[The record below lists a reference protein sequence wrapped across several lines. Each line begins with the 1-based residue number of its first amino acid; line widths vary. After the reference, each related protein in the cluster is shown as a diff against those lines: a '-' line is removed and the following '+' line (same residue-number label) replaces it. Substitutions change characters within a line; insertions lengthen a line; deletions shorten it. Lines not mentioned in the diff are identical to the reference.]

1 MLRYLSVVVL
11 GFAGLG
17 AVNPRLSWLYV
28 ATAAVFELWLLARI
42 RAEGSGPPAVG
53 EPPYHFTGDEAQ
65 FIGRFRFYFAYPALA
80 RDAASVLAALGLSSL
95 LLAPWLTYRTAFAPA
110 LLIGVNLLA
119 VAAFTRRLAP
129 ILALRIRASK
139 GDREALR
146 QLELHEPLWAKIRV
160 ANEADHSNTGSTLDR

>member
-95 LLAPWLTYRTAFAPA
+95 LLAPAQGERIVAEGFVVKSGRTLTITRGEVHAARGGERKLVAIMQQTLMAMHGKADSAAPA
-110 LLIGVNLLA
+110 SSSDA
-119 VAAFTRRLAP
+119 K
-129 ILALRIRASK
+129 AS
-139 GDREALR
+139 RPEVFR
-146 QLELHEPLWAKIRV
+146 
-160 ANEADHSNTGSTLDR
+160 

>member
-17 AVNPRLSWLYV
+17 AVNPPLSWLYV
-28 ATAAVFELWLLARI
+28 AAAALFELWLLGRI
-42 RAEGSGPPAVG
+42 RAAGSGPAAVD
-53 EPPYHFTGDEAQ
+53 EPPYRFTEDEAR
-65 FIGRFRFYFAYPALA
+65 FVGRFRFYFAYPALA

-95 LLAPWLTYRTAFAPA
+95 LLAPWLTYRTAFAQA
-110 LLIGVNLLA
+110 LLIGVNLFA

-129 ILALRIRASK
+129 ILALRMRASK

-146 QLELHEPLWAKIRV
+146 QLELHEPLWAKIRA
-160 ANEADHSNTGSTLDR
+160 ANAGAAPD